1 MDGILIIEKW
11 ISEFAE
17 KNMTY
22 SDRHIDE
29 IYPNVKRKD
38 WLSKTIEVVHTIK
51 RLQRYPNVY
60 AYCVIMLN
68 SLSHKSPTPF
78 KLNNRS
84 FSSVICPPVFVL
96 ENVNENFEDFRYA
109 KEISSLIGADAYYE
123 EINSEDPGIYNRFI
137 HVRI

>member
-17 KNMTY
+17 KNMAY

-29 IYPNVKRKD
+29 IYPNIKRKD

-51 RLQRYPNVY
+51 GLQRYPAIY
-60 AYCVIMLN
+60 AYCVITLN
-68 SLSHKSPTPF
+68 SLSHKSPTPS

-84 FSSVICPPVFVL
+84 ISSVICPPVFVL